1 MFDYWGNRES
11 LLWIRKTFKTVCQLT
26 IPSLTYNPVKNNLYN
41 KRKNKGA
48 YKMKYRSA
56 FDIIGPV
63 MIGPSSSH
71 TAGAARIG
79 RVARTLF
86 EKQPKKV
93 IISLYGSF
101 ASTYK
106 GHGTDLALV
115 AGLLDF
121 DTFDERI
128 PNSLKIAMEQGMEV
142 IFQTESAV
150 PDHPNT
156 VKLLLIDGDY
166 EMEITG
172 ISIGGGTIEITE
184 INSFKLKLS
193 GDPAILVMHHD
204 RFGVIST
211 VTSVLAKH
219 EINIGHMEV
228 ARKKKGDMAIMVIEV
243 DQKIDEKVIKELKD
257 LTHVK
262 RVIRMV
268 E

>member
-1 MFDYWGNRES
+1 M
-11 LLWIRKTFKTVCQLT
+11 
-26 IPSLTYNPVKNNLYN
+26 
-41 KRKNKGA
+41 
-48 YKMKYRSA
+48 MKYRSA

-86 EKQPKKV
+86 EKQPSKAV
-93 IISLYGSF
+93 ISLYGSF
-101 ASTYK
+101 AKTYQ

-128 PNSLKIAMEQGMEV
+128 PQSLQIAAMLGMEV
-142 IFQTESAV
+142 IIRAEQAV
-150 PDHPNT
+150 PEHPNT
-156 VKLLLIDGDY
+156 VKINLFGDDT
-166 EMEITG
+166 ELEVIG

-193 GDPAILVMHHD
+193 GDPAILVIHQD
-204 RFGVIST
+204 RFGIISSVTT
-211 VTSVLAKH
+211 VLSNY

-228 ARKKKGDMAIMVIEV
+228 ARKDKGEMAIMVIEV
-243 DQKIDEKVIKELKD
+243 DQKIEDDVICELKQ
-257 LTHVK
+257 LPNVTK
-262 RVIRMV
+262 VIRMV